1 MNQRGLTVGVL
12 GGMGP
17 DATIDFMSDV
27 LRLTDAEKDQ
37 DHIHL
42 VVDQNPAVPNR
53 QQAIRSGTEEVGL
66 ALASMARRLEAAGAD
81 FLVMPC
87 NTAHAFEASIRAAT
101 NRPFISII
109 EVSIAAVGKLLAADG
124 HVGIMATDGLMD
136 TGIYQR
142 ALSAAGFPSLLPQ
155 TPQQGDLMGLIHRIK
170 AGDKGTEMRAS
181 MAGIAE
187 SLVARGAELILAACT
202 EIPLVLKAAEVSV
215 PLVSTTEALA
225 RYTVALAT
233 GIEPLPGTT

>member
-170 AGDKGTEMRAS
+170 AGDRLRLRARRQCRCCRLGNGGPNFIRRA
-181 MAGIAE
+181 AGGGGVDA
-187 SLVARGAELILAACT
+187 GAEGGNGTYRQAW
-202 EIPLVLKAAEVSV
+202 
-215 PLVSTTEALA
+215 
-225 RYTVALAT
+225 
-233 GIEPLPGTT
+233 GIV